1 MHSEETRPDGFSYN
15 ETANIL
21 ELKKLTVQSIVKP
34 TYKKQEGVGRPR
46 KIARAG
52 KMISGLKDNKK
63 IINSTKLVHMNP
75 ELKVSKRIL
84 HKFSKSLKKTN
95 TTAPFDKEIK
105 GKKGKTLW
113 RWFIKVM
120 SFSNIIVTDES

>member
-84 HKFSKSLKKTN
+84 HKFSKSLKKQTQLPLL
-95 TTAPFDKEIK
+95 TKKSKEKRVKLFGVGSSRLCHFRI
-105 GKKGKTLW
+105 
-113 RWFIKVM
+113 
-120 SFSNIIVTDES
+120 